1 MNLSNYLSKTKNG
14 LEQHKS
20 ISPLPEVE
28 KTPILLM
35 RFTSN
40 ATSDI
45 IQTVIDALTQ
55 GGIIIIESEGECSVS
70 GNSNNNLSKDSSAF
84 IIGLTTTQKL
94 LEHEAEIIRL
104 VKPCRTRH
112 KHIPTI
118 MERFTS
124 AARADFISYERQE
137 SPR

>member
-14 LEQHKS
+14 LEQHRS
-20 ISPLPEVE
+20 IAPLPEVE

-40 ATSDI
+40 ATSEV
-45 IQTVIDALTQ
+45 IQTVIDSLTQ
-55 GGIIIIESEGECSVS
+55 GGIIIIKSEGICSVS
-70 GNSNNNLSKDSSAF
+70 GNNNLSKDSSAF

>member
-1 MNLSNYLSKTKNG
+1 MNLSNYLSKAKNG
-14 LEQHKS
+14 LDQHRS
-20 ISPLPEVE
+20 IAPLPEVE

-55 GGIIIIESEGECSVS
+55 GGIIIIESEGECSVF
-70 GNSNNNLSKDSSAF
+70 GNNNLSKDSSAF

-137 SPR
+137 SPH